1 MEGGLADLVAT
12 MEAMAVGAASNS
24 FFLSSLDPGVGKTTA
39 LICFIQ
45 QLLSCWSYEGVAALI
60 CLSRID
66 EVKRLVDEMGLSAS
80 DFAVLTR
87 DDEANGLSATDGGQA
102 RVLFTTHEMVYKSCS
117 GKPFSDV
124 DAFKYQGWVRDVR
137 VWDEAAVPGKAV
149 SLSTDG
155 LAALRGPL
163 RSAHPSLAAEV
174 EQLELAIKAADLSVP
189 FSFPDVQ
196 VVSGVSRWAARSG
209 QNQTHGDQLKALY
222 TLSDQLVLLR
232 KRDNRSSVITALN
245 TRDALPADL
254 APMIIM
260 DASGRVRATYDLW
273 EEKGNLVRLKEAPRR
288 YDNLT
293 IRVMD
298 KGGSRSSWNA
308 NGEVLAKE
316 VASRVDTKPNED
328 WLVIY
333 PKAACGGAAPDMIKG
348 LLNTDPQRVSF
359 LNWGQHQ
366 GTNEYRHIPNVIL
379 AGTMFYTEAD
389 YEMMVRGCGGI
400 PNDQEFPEHLIH
412 QMKNGEHM
420 HHILQA
426 LCRSSVRQGVG
437 ASCGRCDAYIIAS
450 KGSGIRDLLPTTFPG
465 CRIKAWEQIKK
476 KLSGKVGEA
485 VGYVEAFFEAAPN
498 GFFLLCELK
507 DKLGITDTS
516 NFNKTIRK
524 HGSFK
529 AALERLGLEEVVW
542 GTGRIKNALKKKPAI
557 LGPVPGST
565 YVADV

>member
-232 KRDNRSSVITALN
+232 KRDNRSKVITALN

-254 APMIIM
+254 APMVIL
-260 DASGRVRATYDLW
+260 DASGRLRATYDHW
-273 EEKGNLVRLKEAPRR
+273 EKAQGNLVRLKEAARH
-288 YDNLT
+288 YGKLT
-293 IRVMD
+293 IHVLE
-298 KGGSRSSWNA
+298 KGGSQSSWNT
-308 NGEVLAKE
+308 NGQDLAKE
-316 VASRVDTKPNED
+316 VATMINTKPGEQ
-328 WLVIY
+328 WLVVY
-333 PKAACGGAAPDMIKG
+333 PKAACGGSVPDQIKG
-348 LLNTDPQRVSF
+348 LVSNGPELVSF

-366 GTNEYRHIPNVIL
+366 GTNDYRDIPNIIL
-379 AGTMFYTEAD
+379 AGTLFYTDAD
-389 YEMMVRGCGGI
+389 YEMMVRACGGI
-400 PNDQEFPEHLIH
+400 PIDQAIPPGSLD
-412 QMKNGEHM
+412 QMKAGEHM
-420 HHILQA
+420 HHIFQA
-426 LCRSSVRQGVG
+426 LCRSSVRQGSG
-437 ASCGRCDAYIIAS
+437 ASCGSCNAYIIAS
-450 KGSGIRDLLPTTFPG
+450 KGSGIRDLLPTIFPG
-465 CRIKAWEQIKK
+465 CVIKDWKAT
-476 KLSGKVGEA
+476 KLKLTGKVADA
-485 VGYVEAFFEAAPN
+485 VNYIEMFFEDHQDEVLP
-498 GFFLLCELK
+498 FKELRELLGY
-507 DKLGITDTS
+507 DAS
-516 NFNKTIRK
+516 NFNSRIRK
-524 HGSFK
+524 NESFK
-529 AALERLGLEEVVW
+529 AALEALGVEAITV
-542 GTGRIKNALKKKPAI
+542 GNYRHRNALAKKPAI
-557 LGPVPGST
+557 FGPVLGST
-565 YVADV
+565 YIADV